1 MAKERTKAKDPRKQR
16 LDEEREEFRRLA
28 ETHDPK
34 LREKIITD
42 HLHTAQLIHIGI
54 PDRHKNNRNLVK
66 AAKL

>member
-42 HLHTAQLIHIGI
+42 HLYIAEIL
-54 PDRHKNNRNLVK
+54 
-66 AAKL
+66 AK